1 MMKIYM
7 QKIGMIRQDINPKNS
22 KLNLDIDWT
31 IDYIHKDPK
40 NIDFNIIIKS
50 LRNFDLN
57 VKIEGILELNANE
70 NFIQEEIS
78 QIIFQKACSVFMD
91 MISITRESTHI
102 LSNCEESMGLDSAH
116 IPSTLFN

>member
-1 MMKIYM
+1 MKIYM
-7 QKIGMIRQDINPKNS
+7 QKIGMIRQEENPKNS

-50 LRNFDLN
+50 LQDFDLK
-57 VKIEGILELNANE
+57 VKIEGILELNYNE
-70 NFIQEEIS
+70 EFIQEEIS

-102 LSNCEESMGLDSAH
+102 LQNSEQTFGLDSAH

>member
-1 MMKIYM
+1 MKIYM

-50 LRNFDLN
+50 LNNFNLN
-57 VKIEGILELNANE
+57 VKIEGILELNSNE
-70 NFIQEEIS
+70 NFNQEEIS

-91 MISITRESTHI
+91 MISITRESTHV
-102 LSNCEESMGLDSAH
+102 LSNCEELLGLDSAH